1 MRIYWLFCCSVG
13 SISQFSMHLLEDQF
27 VIPGKNDVAYKG
39 QMGTHL
45 LNYTVKGLLFKTTLK
60 FLLFFADAV
69 FPKKAG
75 ANPKCGH
82 GKLNDN
88 DTFDTGKAHD
98 FAMLVLKV
106 RLAEKL
112 QNCLK
117 QEKVV

>member
-1 MRIYWLFCCSVG
+1 MGGIFQL
-13 SISQFSMHLLEDQF
+13 SIILLEDQF

-75 ANPKCGH
+75 TNYTCGH
-82 GKLNDN
+82 NKLND
-88 DTFDTGKAHD
+88 TFATQKAND

-106 RLAEKL
+106 
-112 QNCLK
+112 CLG
-117 QEKVV
+117 VW